1 MNITEL
7 VSTDNIALNVDVA
20 SKKKALE
27 YASELLAQSR
37 TDIVPA
43 EIFDCLISRER
54 LGSTGVGKGIAIPH
68 CRLQGN
74 QETLVAMLRLQQG
87 IDFDSIDGKPVD
99 ILFAMVV
106 PEDAG
111 ETHLKALAQL
121 ARMFSDE
128 SILTQLHEASDA
140 AEICQILNQGV
151 SAD

>member
-1 MNITEL
+1 MNIAEL
-7 VSTDNIALNVDVA
+7 ISADYVALNVAVA

-27 YASELLAQSR
+27 YISELLTQSR
-37 TDIVPA
+37 PDMAPA
-43 EIFDCLISRER
+43 EIFNCLISRER

-74 QETLVAMLRLQQG
+74 QNTMVAMVRLQQG
-87 IDFDSIDGKPVD
+87 IDYDSIDGDPVD

-121 ARMFSDE
+121 AKLFSNE
-128 SILTQLHEASDA
+128 TVLAQLHEATDA
-140 AEICQILNQGV
+140 AQVCHILDTGV
-151 SAD
+151 ITD

>member
-1 MNITEL
+1 MNIVEL
-7 VSTDNIALNVDVA
+7 VSTDCIALNVDVA

-27 YASELLAQSR
+27 YVSDLLVQSR
-37 TDIVPA
+37 TDMVPA
-43 EIFDCLISRER
+43 EIFDCLINRER

-87 IDFDSIDGKPVD
+87 IDYDSIDGKPVD

-111 ETHLKALAQL
+111 EEHLKALAQL
-121 ARMFSDE
+121 AKMFSNE
-128 SILTQLHEASDA
+128 SILSQLHEARDKT
-140 AEICQILNQGV
+140 EICQILNTGV
-151 SAD
+151 STD